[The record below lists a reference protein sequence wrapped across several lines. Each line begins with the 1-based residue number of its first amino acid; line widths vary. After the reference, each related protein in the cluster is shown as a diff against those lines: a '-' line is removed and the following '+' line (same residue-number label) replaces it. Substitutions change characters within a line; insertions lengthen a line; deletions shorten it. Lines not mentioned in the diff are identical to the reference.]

1 MIVELSAMEQRYQ
14 AVMEVLAA
22 GAPVTEV
29 AGRYG
34 VSRQSVHGWIRKY
47 RGGGVAALA
56 DQSRRPHGHPQQAG
70 AELERQICELR
81 RQHPR
86 WGKYRLRHEL
96 GRGGVD
102 PPPSAS
108 TIYRVLVRNHLA
120 TPVSRKRRRQ
130 DYKRWERPGPMQL
143 WQMDL
148 KGPIPLGDG
157 TTCQLL
163 SGLDDHSRFCVIA
176 TLLPRATG
184 RAVCAAFLG
193 ALRRYGLPEEV
204 LTDNGK
210 QFTGRYGKPRP
221 AEVLFERICRLNGIL
236 GLLTKVRSPTT
247 TGKVERWHQ
256 SIQNEFL
263 DVQGPFADLASAQAA
278 LDAWRHDYN
287 FHRPHQALDMATPAS
302 KFRAVPAAEREA
314 TALVIPPQLA
324 EVPGPPD
331 REVGETEEIPEEA
344 GAPVLLAA
352 GPLNYD
358 AVEVDREV
366 PPSGNLRV
374 SGQQFWLGPQRAGS
388 KLTLWINTQVVH
400 LSIDG
405 RRLKTLP
412 SRLSANDLEKLRA
425 DGARPAGPPPTALP
439 MTPAGPRVPVE
450 VDRTVNAVG
459 VVGLGGE
466 PCYVGSHLAGQRVT
480 LRLDGELVHVVVDG
494 ILVRTVASPISPE
507 RGLRLRGGRIAGP
520 PPMVAT
526 GPITVQRTVSH
537 RGAIAVVGQRIQVG
551 MSYARRIVT
560 VEIHER
566 VLRVFDGAGEL
577 LTVAPRA
584 ATGEVRYLKANG
596 KKAQEG

>member
-1 MIVELSAMEQRYQ
+1 LIVELSAMEQRYQ

-34 VSRQSVHGWIRKY
+34 VSRQAVHGWIRKY
-47 RGGGVAALA
+47 QEGGVPALA

-70 AELERQICELR
+70 AELEAQICELR

-96 GRGGVD
+96 HRRGLD

-148 KGPIPLGDG
+148 KGPIVLADG

-184 RAVCAAFLG
+184 RAVCAGFVV
-193 ALRRYGLPEEV
+193 ALRRYGVPDEV

-210 QFTGRYGKPRP
+210 QFTGRYTKPRP

-236 GLLTKVRSPTT
+236 GLLTKIRSPTT

-256 SIQNEFL
+256 SIENEFL
-263 DVQGPFADLASAQAA
+263 DVQGPFADLPSAQAA
-278 LDAWRHDYN
+278 LDGWRHDYN

-302 KFRAVPAAEREA
+302 RFRAVPAAERET
-314 TALVIPPQLA
+314 TALVIPPQLS
-324 EVPGPPD
+324 EVPSADPD
-331 REVGETEEIPEEA
+331 AEEPDETPA
-344 GAPVLLAA
+344 QMAAPVVSPAD
-352 GPLNYD
+352 PLNYD

-374 SGQQFWLGPQRAGS
+374 CNQQFWLGPQRAGS

-400 LSIDG
+400 LVIDG
-405 RRLKTLP
+405 RRLKSLP
-412 SRLSANDLEKLRA
+412 SRLNANDLEKLRA

-439 MTPAGPRVPVE
+439 MTPAGPGVPVE

-459 VVGLGGE
+459 VVGLGGK
-466 PCYVGSHLAGQRVT
+466 PCYVGSHLAVQRVT
-480 LRLDGELVHVVVDG
+480 LRLDGEVIHVAVDG
-494 ILVRTVASPISPE
+494 ILVRTVASPISAE
-507 RGLRLRGGRIAGP
+507 RVLRLRGGHIAGP
-520 PPMVAT
+520 APMVAT

-537 RGAIAVVGQRIQVG
+537 RGTIAVAGQRMQVG
-551 MSYARRIVT
+551 MSYARRVVT
-560 VEIHER
+560 VEVHER
-566 VLRVFDGAGEL
+566 VLRVVDENGEP
-577 LTVAPRA
+577 LTVAPR
-584 ATGEVRYLKANG
+584 TGLGEVRYLKANG
-596 KKAQEG
+596 KKAQGS